1 MAWSWGLED
10 SKESHVQTHKLE
22 SILNKNSVFNLIFY
36 ISFDD
41 ERRVEWVTGN
51 MSCGKVY
58 CTCAGV
64 CVCWQL
70 FQCQKMVI
78 KRMPSVEVGG
88 VATNWV
94 YKFAGETC
102 PTIKQSYW
110 QGPASLLNGLRGR
123 THLHFNFN
131 WHSKGSRLAE
141 RGVSSPLPWP
151 SILLVCAKAA
161 AKMSLRANK
170 FLSEGHKAKALNAD
184 EGAAKL
190 RRTRT
195 AFTLV
200 VKILRGI
207 TFPVITLSKKF
218 AKFNFKATV

>member
-1 MAWSWGLED
+1 MGDRKYELWQGLL
-10 SKESHVQTHKLE
+10 HVCGCVCVLAALSMPENGNKKDAKCGGWWCCHKLGLQ
-22 SILNKNSVFNLIFY
+22 IRRRDVPNYKAKLLARTSVAA
-36 ISFDD
+36 
-41 ERRVEWVTGN
+41 EW
-51 MSCGKVY
+51 
-58 CTCAGV
+58 
-64 CVCWQL
+64 
-70 FQCQKMVI
+70 
-78 KRMPSVEVGG
+78 
-88 VATNWV
+88 
-94 YKFAGETC
+94 FAG
-102 PTIKQSYW
+102 S
-110 QGPASLLNGLRGR
+110 
-123 THLHFNFN
+123 
-131 WHSKGSRLAE
+131 HSSTLQFQLAFQ
-141 RGVSSPLPWP
+141 RIPLGGAGVSSPLPWP